1 MGIEFIFLFIFKKN
15 KFVVYRIFLQIDLAS
30 SIEGG
35 MRRVK
40 YLNEGITPL
49 NHPSRG
55 ETDFYFVSQKIEEF
69 LPQLSYSINESLSEV
84 AVHGGEAGMSGQKH
98 VAIRL
103 SVPKET
109 PYEI

>member
-1 MGIEFIFLFIFKKN
+1 MRGDCGNGVYFFFVFKKT

-49 NHPSRG
+49 IRRG
-55 ETDFYFVSQKIEEF
+55 ESPQREKHNFASPQK
-69 LPQLSYSINESLSEV
+69 
-84 AVHGGEAGMSGQKH
+84 K
-98 VAIRL
+98 
-103 SVPKET
+103 
-109 PYEI
+109 